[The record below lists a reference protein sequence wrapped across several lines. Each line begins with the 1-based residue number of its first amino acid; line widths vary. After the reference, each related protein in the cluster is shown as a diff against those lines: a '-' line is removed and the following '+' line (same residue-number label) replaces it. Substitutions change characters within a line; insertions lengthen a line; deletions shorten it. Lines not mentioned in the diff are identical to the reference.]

1 MNLVIFFKYQY
12 YFKNQLLSDEIKL
25 LKAQKSIDQNFKLT
39 LSGKPLYETLGELI
53 RLSLLDEAEKM
64 RKEFKISDT
73 SES

>member
-1 MNLVIFFKYQY
+1 MDV
-12 YFKNQLLSDEIKL
+12 
-25 LKAQKSIDQNFKLT
+25 NFKLS
-39 LSGKPLYETLGELI
+39 LSGKPLYETLGDLI